1 VRPRTEQAS
10 KQPIASEEASA
21 PALAPA
27 PGPPSS
33 SGWPG
38 NVPPLEQALRVVTDR
53 APPPTELEAGTR
65 QFLSSLAFAERA
77 ALHDLSPSGG
87 SQSLCWIVAIR
98 WRLMAALATRPQS
111 GEVTDPAALDQLL
124 AEIDGTLASL
134 SQLRDSD
141 DPDLQQACDAARVSI
156 ARDVHKL
163 IPTSSGRG
171 VIEGA
176 DDVQQLRKALAVA
189 ANAKAAKEPRPSRLR
204 AITQGRN
211 GKVALALALVFMAS
225 GLVTAVRGLWSDRP
239 VPVPSLPAPPPNSE
253 FLGDPESGTVILH
266 STNGKPLD
274 REALDRYSVE
284 AAKSGAAVQPLG
296 PTQALIT
303 ASGSAR

>member
-1 VRPRTEQAS
+1 
-10 KQPIASEEASA
+10 
-21 PALAPA
+21 
-27 PGPPSS
+27 
-33 SGWPG
+33 
-38 NVPPLEQALRVVTDR
+38 
-53 APPPTELEAGTR
+53 
-65 QFLSSLAFAERA
+65 
-77 ALHDLSPSGG
+77 
-87 SQSLCWIVAIR
+87 
-98 WRLMAALATRPQS
+98 MAALATRPEP
-111 GEVTDPAALDQLL
+111 GEVADPAALDQLL

-134 SQLRDSD
+134 SQLRDTD
-141 DPDLQQACDAARVSI
+141 DPDLQQACESARVSI

-189 ANAKAAKEPRPSRLR
+189 AKSAKEPRPSRLR

-211 GKVALALALVFMAS
+211 GKIALALALVCIAS
-225 GLVTAVRGLWSDRP
+225 GLVTAVRDLWPARP
-239 VPVPSLPAPPPNSE
+239 LPVPSLPAPPPNTE

-266 STNGKPLD
+266 SIDGKPLE
-274 REALDRYSVE
+274 REALNRYSVE